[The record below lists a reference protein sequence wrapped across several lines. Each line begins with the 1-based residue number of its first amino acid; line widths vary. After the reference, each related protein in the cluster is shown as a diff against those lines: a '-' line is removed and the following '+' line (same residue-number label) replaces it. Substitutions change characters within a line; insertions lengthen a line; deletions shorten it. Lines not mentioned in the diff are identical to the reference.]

1 MSQEFQALSTSV
13 EHLLAEHTR
22 LRVENQALTQRLRAL
37 EEKLAT
43 NGQRVKQAQARLNAL
58 VAQLPLESPPNAT
71 QPAVTQ
77 PSLI

>member
-22 LRVENQALTQRLRAL
+22 LRVENQALTQRARAL
-37 EEKLAT
+37 EEKLAM

-58 VAQLPLESPPNAT
+58 VAQLPLESPHVES
-71 QPAVTQ
+71 QPTASQ
-77 PSLI
+77 PSLL

>member
-58 VAQLPLESPPNAT
+58 VAQLPLESPPSAT
-71 QPAVTQ
+71 PPAVSQ